1 MNKTK
6 DYTLKAVK
14 NYTARKRESHSSVQF
29 YVDKQDLSQFKSKIT
44 PDSLSAHFKKY
55 IKNLINIA

>member
-29 YVDKQDLSQFKSKIT
+29 YVDKQDLSQFKSKIN
-44 PDSLSAHFKKY
+44 PESLSSHLKKY
-55 IKNLINIA
+55 IKNLINRA